1 MPGELKPRILRFEIG
16 KEEKGE
22 TIKSFLM
29 RRVGFSSKQL
39 SRFKYRKD
47 GILLNGEKRYVNAGL
62 SEGDVLEIRL
72 TQGGE
77 PTLSP
82 GGSLGRMIRCPAI
95 REPGTG
101 VCRRSGLLQPAG
113 WRRIIL
119 CGSSMRIRISWL
131 PTNRPELSAIPVPA
145 IMMIRSPTRSRSTW
159 EELDRNWMSV

>member
-77 PTLSP
+77 PVEAHPHDALTGGTPREDDQMP
-82 GGSLGRMIRCPAI
+82 GYQRARDGR
-95 REPGTG
+95 
-101 VCRRSGLLQPAG
+101 LQKIWAAPAG
-113 WRRIIL
+113 
-119 CGSSMRIRISWL
+119 
-131 PTNRPELSAIPVPA
+131 
-145 IMMIRSPTRSRSTW
+145 
-159 EELDRNWMSV
+159 